1 MTKRHINK
9 YAYKHLFKCR
19 YAKAIKKPLNSEWF
33 CFAKFLIDVDNFVG
47 DFALVYDDISVCR
60 IA

>member
-19 YAKAIKKPLNSEWF
+19 YAKATKKPLNLEWF
-33 CFAKFLIDVDNFVG
+33 CFAKFLIDVDNFVS
-47 DFALVYDDISVCR
+47 DVFAVDDDIR
-60 IA
+60 I